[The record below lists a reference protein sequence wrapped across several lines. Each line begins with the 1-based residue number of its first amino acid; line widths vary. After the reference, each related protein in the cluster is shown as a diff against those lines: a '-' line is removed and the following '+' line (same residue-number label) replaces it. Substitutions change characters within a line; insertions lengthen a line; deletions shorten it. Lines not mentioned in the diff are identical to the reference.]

1 MAATGFAGAL
11 TGQCQLLCRC
21 SAGNFGI
28 ATRFKVATVAV
39 PAQVTVITAIWG
51 FSAAVKAIQWYNVR
65 ATCTAPSYCTSGH
78 ASVSA
83 SVDVMVS
90 RALVRLHAG
99 QIPSSA

>member
-11 TGQCQLLCRC
+11 TVQCQLLCRC

-28 ATRFKVATVAV
+28 VTRFKVATVAV

-65 ATCTAPSYCTSGH
+65 APRVWHLVAVRAGMLL
-78 ASVSA
+78 SVILL
-83 SVDVMVS
+83 M
-90 RALVRLHAG
+90 
-99 QIPSSA
+99 